1 MLWNIQLVLFL
12 SKAFDH
18 LIDATMIIEHADGR
32 RFSLDGAPTLYT
44 LKPGIKKD
52 PVRRWALPDRVFFGN
67 GACAILAGV
76 FLSEA
81 PLPGFYAER
90 IIPGEGFAGNHIFV
104 TDGVI
109 AFDHH
114 GYSLRSRLLTYHTNG
129 WAGRSPE
136 GWNCRLERVTFDL
149 LDRRDLNDNQMLGPE
164 QYLHDP
170 IVRAKTYLGRVN
182 HAEASARARA
192 KNGAAI

>member
-1 MLWNIQLVLFL
+1 MLWNIQAVLFL
-12 SKAFDH
+12 STAFDH
-18 LIDATMIIEHADGR
+18 LIDATMIIDHADGR

-136 GWNCRLERVTFDL
+136 GWNCRLASPLICSTGAISMTTRCS
-149 LDRRDLNDNQMLGPE
+149 DRSSICTTRSCVPRHILAG
-164 QYLHDP
+164 
-170 IVRAKTYLGRVN
+170 
-182 HAEASARARA
+182 
-192 KNGAAI
+192 